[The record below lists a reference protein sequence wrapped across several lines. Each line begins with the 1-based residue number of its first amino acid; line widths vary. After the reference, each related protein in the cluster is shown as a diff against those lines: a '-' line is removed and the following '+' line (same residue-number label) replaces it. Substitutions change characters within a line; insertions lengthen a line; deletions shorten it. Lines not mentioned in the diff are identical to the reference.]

1 MPFAAAKN
9 SSGTCMGAG
18 INGVLSSTESNDG
31 IPTLTCNQGASK
43 INTEFLLHSDVTVF
57 NLLFS
62 ASGDYLDITFN
73 YIAQ

>member
-1 MPFAAAKN
+1 MPFAAAQK

-18 INGVLSSTESNDG
+18 INGMLSSAETNDG
-31 IPTLTCNQGASK
+31 IPTLTCSQGASK
-43 INTEFLLHSDVTVF
+43 INTEFLLHSDVTVY
-57 NLLFS
+57 NLLFN